1 MFGGDSRENGSMM
14 LLWRHNLIADLL
26 GVLAILLILWGFFRS
41 LQRINKTLEDIKGIL
56 QAKNSK

>member
-1 MFGGDSRENGSMM
+1 MTLQPIAA
-14 LLWRHNLIADLL
+14 LLVVFA
-26 GVLAILLILWGFFRS
+26 VLLILWGYFRS